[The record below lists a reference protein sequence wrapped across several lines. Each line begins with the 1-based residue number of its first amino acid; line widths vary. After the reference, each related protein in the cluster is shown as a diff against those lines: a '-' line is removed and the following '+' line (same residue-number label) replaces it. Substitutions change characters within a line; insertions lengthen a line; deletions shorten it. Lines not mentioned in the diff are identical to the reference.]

1 MRRTINNIVIH
12 CTATPQTTTVQ
23 SIQNH
28 WQNVLKWRNPGYHLL
43 IERDGKINE
52 LATFDVVTN
61 GVAGNNANSIH
72 ISYIGGVDANNRP
85 IDNRTQAQKEAIL
98 KCIAKALRYAPNA
111 RILGHRDF
119 PRVAKACPSFDAI
132 KEYQFI

>member
-1 MRRTINNIVIH
+1 MRNVTNIVIH

-23 SIQNH
+23 SIQNY
-28 WQNVLKWRNPGYHLL
+28 WRNVLKWRNVGYHLL
-43 IERDGKINE
+43 IEANGVIKE
-52 LATFDVVTN
+52 LASFDTVTN
-61 GVAGNNANSIH
+61 GVAGHNSNSIH

-98 KCIAKALRYAPNA
+98 VCIAKALRYAPKA
-111 RILGHRDF
+111 RILGHKDF

-132 KEYQFI
+132 KEYSNI